1 LRSRAS
7 PQGWRSWN
15 EYGGEVNAEVMLA
28 IADALVAKRGPDGR
42 VSKDGKGKSFLD
54 MV

>member
-28 IADALVAKRGPDGR
+28 IAGAMVAKRGRDGR
-42 VSKDGKGKSFLD
+42 QARL
-54 MV
+54 